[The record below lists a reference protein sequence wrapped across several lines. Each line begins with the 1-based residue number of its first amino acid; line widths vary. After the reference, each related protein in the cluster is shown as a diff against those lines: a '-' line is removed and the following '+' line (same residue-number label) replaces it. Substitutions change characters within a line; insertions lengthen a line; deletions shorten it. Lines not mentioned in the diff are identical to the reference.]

1 MTKKPP
7 EPWSSFEADTH
18 DAAAIQA
25 LASGVANEGQQKH
38 ALRVIVERLCGTYDL
53 SFRPGDDG
61 RRATDFAEGKR
72 HVGNQIVRLTKLVV
86 KPKA

>member
-7 EPWSSFEADTH
+7 EPWSSFEADAH

-25 LASGVANEGQQKH
+25 LASGVANDGQQKH
-38 ALRVIVERLCGTYDL
+38 ALALIINRICGTYDM
-53 SFRPGDDG
+53 SFRPGDEH
-61 RRATDFAEGKR
+61 ATSFAEGKR